1 MGTTAN
7 SHRPL
12 PHIIPLAIGYVPPD
26 VCAHMCCYLHAC
38 GWSLR
43 GPFGAEWAL
52 RISGATMGQSSPCN
66 HGPTQPLQPWAKAA
80 PWARAAMGHLSG
92 PLQPWAKAAP
102 RLQGQSKQ
110 PQGWQGTAAPLPCHH
125 RKNKNVARVQTA
137 EGTQRADR
145 ADSRGQMA
153 RVGQTAGVEQRA
165 EQRADG
171 KSRADNGGRAEGTAE
186 GRQQE

>member
-1 MGTTAN
+1 MSSQQTERLRLPCG
-7 SHRPL
+7 SHTHISCRVL
-12 PHIIPLAIGYVPPD
+12 PWGRISSKL
-26 VCAHMCCYLHAC
+26 
-38 GWSLR
+38 
-43 GPFGAEWAL
+43 AEWAL

-80 PWARAAMGHLSG
+80 PWARAAMGHMSG

-153 RVGQTAGVEQRA
+153 GVGQTARADSRVGQTA
-165 EQRADG
+165 RAD
-171 KSRADNGGRAEGTAE
+171 SRW
-186 GRQQE
+186 QE